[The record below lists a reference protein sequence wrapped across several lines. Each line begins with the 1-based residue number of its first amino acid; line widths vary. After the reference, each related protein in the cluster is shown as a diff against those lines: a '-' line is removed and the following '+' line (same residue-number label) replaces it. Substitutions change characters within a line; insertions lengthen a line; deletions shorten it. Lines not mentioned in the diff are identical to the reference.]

1 MAMEFKD
8 RSEGSDVLVEVVN
21 QHIWVRSQLLYHAE
35 TGYETHIPE
44 EARSY
49 LQYVRNKTALHIR
62 FAPDFLVIERDKP
75 DNVYFLEYKCTQT
88 PLYSPRRIA
97 EVAEKAGRES
107 LDWQDNWPDIG
118 QCEAEA
124 YDNYVALKKIG
135 VRVAILNYVAYHE
148 RFLLCDFVDKV
159 KELRRYFV
167 TTDTDT
173 GSKTPYINFDVT
185 PMRTLQEF
193 LEEEHPIP
201 SGSMARYFETL
212 CSDLQGQLPTRHN
225 RKSPLKKITD
235 LYLSGA
241 PQNEIVEQST
251 ISAAEVN
258 KHINYLMGI
267 GITPKVL
274 DNEESS

>member
-8 RSEGSDVLVEVVN
+8 RSEGSDVLIKIVN
-21 QHIWVRSQLLYHAE
+21 RHIWKKSRLLYHVE

-49 LQYVRNKTALHIR
+49 LRYVRNETARHIR
-62 FAPDFLVIERDKP
+62 FAPDFIVVERDNP
-75 DNVYFLEYKCTQT
+75 ENVYFLEYKCTQT

-97 EVAEKAGRES
+97 EVAEKAGGES

-124 YDNYVALKKIG
+124 YDNYVALSEIG
-135 VRVAILNYVAYHE
+135 VRVAILNYVAYHK

-167 TTDTDT
+167 TTNTET

-193 LEEEHPIP
+193 LEAEHPIP
-201 SGSMARYFETL
+201 SDSMTPYFDDV
-212 CSDLQGQLPTRHN
+212 CSDLRSELRTRHHS
-225 RKSPLKKITD
+225 KSPLKKVTD
-235 LYLSGA
+235 LYLGGA
-241 PQNEIVEQST
+241 SRDVIIAQST
-251 ISAAEVN
+251 ISEVEVD
-258 KHINYLMGI
+258 KHINYLIGI
-267 GITPKVL
+267 GETSP
-274 DNEESS
+274 EPF

>member
-8 RSEGSDVLVEVVN
+8 RSEGSDVLVEMVK
-21 QHIWVRSQLLYHAE
+21 QHIWNKSQLLYHVE

-49 LQYVRNKTALHIR
+49 LRYVRNDTARHIR
-62 FAPDFLVIERDKP
+62 FAPDYLVIERNNS

-88 PLYSPRRIA
+88 PLYSKNRIA

-124 YDNYVALKKIG
+124 YDNYVELSKIG
-135 VRVAILNYVAYHE
+135 VRVAILNYVAYHD

-167 TTDTDT
+167 TTDTET
-173 GSKTPYINFDVT
+173 GSRTPYINFDVT

-201 SGSMARYFETL
+201 TNSMTRYFKNM
-212 CSDLQGQLPTRHN
+212 CSDLQRELQTKHN
-225 RKSPLKKITD
+225 RKSPLKKVTD

-241 PQNEIVEQST
+241 SRDVIIEQAT
-251 ISAAEVN
+251 ISVEEVD
-258 KHINYLMGI
+258 KHINYLTRI
-267 GITPKVL
+267 GVTPHGT
-274 DNEESS
+274 S

>member
-8 RSEGSDVLVEVVN
+8 RSEGSDVLVEVVK
-21 QHIWVRSQLLYHAE
+21 QHIWNRSHLLYHVE

-49 LQYVRNKTALHIR
+49 LRYVRNDTARHIR
-62 FAPDFLVIERDKP
+62 FAPDFFVLERDNP

-88 PLYSPRRIA
+88 PLYSKNRIA
-97 EVAEKAGRES
+97 EVAEKAGREA
-107 LDWQDNWPDIG
+107 LDWQENWPDIG

-124 YDNYVALKKIG
+124 YDNYVELNKIG
-135 VRVAILNYVAYHE
+135 VRVAILNYVAYHD

-167 TTDTDT
+167 TTDTET
-173 GSKTPYINFDVT
+173 GSRTPYINFDVT
-185 PMRTLQEF
+185 PMRTIQEF

-201 SGSMARYFETL
+201 SGSMTPYFEAM
-212 CSDLQGQLPTRHN
+212 CSQLQRQLPTRHH
-225 RKSPLKKITD
+225 RKSPLKRVTD

-241 PQNEIVEQST
+241 SLDRIVAEAT
-251 ISAAEVN
+251 ISVEEIN
-258 KHINYLMGI
+258 KHINYLTRI
-267 GITPKVL
+267 GITP
-274 DNEESS
+274 EETF